1 MLTSLVIGIAFGI
14 NATVLLIV
22 LRMRR
27 RRRDGPPRIIY
38 RDVPVIK
45 EVIREV
51 PRIREVIR
59 EVPRRRVE
67 AEVSDEAMRA
77 WYHLR
82 D

>member
-1 MLTSLVIGIAFGI
+1 MLTSLVIGIAFGV

-27 RRRDGPPRIIY
+27 RREGPPRIIY
-38 RDVPVIK
+38 REVPVIK

-51 PRIREVIR
+51 PR
-59 EVPRRRVE
+59 RRVD
-67 AEVSDEAMRA
+67 AEVSDESMRA

>member
-1 MLTSLVIGIAFGI
+1 MLTSLVIGIAFGV
-14 NATVLLIV
+14 NAAVLLIV

-38 RDVPVIK
+38 REVPVIK
-45 EVIREV
+45 
-51 PRIREVIR
+51 EVIR

-67 AEVSDEAMRA
+67 AEVSDESMRA